1 MPFICSSRWQQRT
14 ANRRAGLGSAAPTS
28 PGGVWKQ
35 QVEGF
40 VLLQLLRFGE
50 AGKGGLRSL
59 KLGARSRRILSPL
72 ELSSPKSVL
81 ASKRPARLLWLSK

>member
-35 QVEGF
+35 QVGGF

-72 ELSSPKSVL
+72 KMSSPKCVL
-81 ASKRPARLLWLSK
+81 ASKGRARLLWLSK